1 MELTFVV
8 AFKNIWQ
15 LQPSWLHPC
24 KVWDQRQSVGKIE
37 FTRNRKLVGLAP
49 PPPLPLK
56 DSNRCILTLLIQCFW
71 KLELLRNFL

>member
-49 PPPLPLK
+49 PPPP
-56 DSNRCILTLLIQCFW
+56 T
-71 KLELLRNFL
+71 